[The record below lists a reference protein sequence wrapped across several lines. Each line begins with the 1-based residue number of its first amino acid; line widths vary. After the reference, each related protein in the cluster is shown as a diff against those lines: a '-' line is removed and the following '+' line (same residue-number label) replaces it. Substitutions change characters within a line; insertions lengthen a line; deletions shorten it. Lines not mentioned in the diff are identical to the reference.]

1 MNGVTKQIFFLPV
14 PTKMKGDT
22 KIDNNCFKGY
32 LERVFPKDLDT
43 WRDTHLSVN
52 RTVKRKNSC
61 GHRRLFLDGF
71 EHPTRRDDTL
81 YEPLFCLFCIT
92 KKQLNCFTA
101 SLLRSSLVT
110 MRQFEMRP
118 VY

>member
-43 WRDTHLSVN
+43 WRDVVAFICTGSDAFIQKLE
-52 RTVKRKNSC
+52 
-61 GHRRLFLDGF
+61 L
-71 EHPTRRDDTL
+71 
-81 YEPLFCLFCIT
+81 
-92 KKQLNCFTA
+92 
-101 SLLRSSLVT
+101 
-110 MRQFEMRP
+110 
-118 VY
+118 